1 MDSRLHRIVGAF
13 AIFFTLTLP
22 LFAALVANAVYPRLV
37 ELVSRRGFAD
47 GGLAEFFFDNFRVAV
62 AIPVGLGILGAGL
75 AFLIRR
81 RKDTDGVLML
91 SRLLVVQTLTA
102 FLTFLWFAAYI
113 VAAVKGQ

>member
-47 GGLAEFFFDNFRVAV
+47 GGVAEFYFDHFRTAL
-62 AIPVGLGILGAGL
+62 AIPIAL
-75 AFLIRR
+75 
-81 RKDTDGVLML
+81 GVLGSATSFLVWRKKTDEGVMTL
-91 SRLLVVQTLTA
+91 ARLFVVQTLVC